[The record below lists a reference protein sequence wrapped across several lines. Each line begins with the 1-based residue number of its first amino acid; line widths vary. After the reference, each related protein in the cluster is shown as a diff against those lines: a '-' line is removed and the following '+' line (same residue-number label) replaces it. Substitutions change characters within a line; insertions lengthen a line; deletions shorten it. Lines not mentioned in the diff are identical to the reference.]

1 MIGSGTDIP
10 LSAFSPSE
18 TDSTPVLQGTLLPR
32 IQGKRGT
39 HLQFIPKLGSQK
51 ERTTT
56 PLPFSALESP
66 TAGTVSTPPHLA
78 LPPAFRPRKEDTSPQ
93 TQTGTDG
100 HFVMQMRAPAQRTKL
115 QPRGKG
121 AGPFPADKSKKGGAL
136 KMTLPLPHPQPA
148 LRRKSNR
155 PQGPGSGFLPNN

>member
-1 MIGSGTDIP
+1 MIGSGKDIP

-18 TDSTPVLQGTLLPR
+18 TDSTPVPQGTLLPR

-66 TAGTVSTPPHLA
+66 TAVQSP
-78 LPPAFRPRKEDTSPQ
+78 LPPPRP
-93 TQTGTDG
+93 
-100 HFVMQMRAPAQRTKL
+100 APS
-115 QPRGKG
+115 
-121 AGPFPADKSKKGGAL
+121 F
-136 KMTLPLPHPQPA
+136 
-148 LRRKSNR
+148 
-155 PQGPGSGFLPNN
+155 